1 MSYAEESGNVTRMT
15 SKLGQRIVIF
25 DGDVFTFDCQHAAFL
40 EATQQTADG
49 FYRQAQI
56 VTDIA
61 TSHRQA
67 EFTRGEAALGKT
79 TGQVVDECSQT
90 FLGIFFDN
98 SRIMS

>member
-1 MSYAEESGNVTRMT
+1 MRKISGNVTRMT

-25 DGDVFTFDCQHAAFL
+25 DGIVFTFDCQHTAFS

-49 FYRQAQI
+49 FTVRAQI

-67 EFTRGEAALGKT
+67 EFTEKPALAKRRTGWMNAARR
-79 TGQVVDECSQT
+79 SSA
-90 FLGIFFDN
+90 FFFDN
-98 SRIMS
+98 SKIMS